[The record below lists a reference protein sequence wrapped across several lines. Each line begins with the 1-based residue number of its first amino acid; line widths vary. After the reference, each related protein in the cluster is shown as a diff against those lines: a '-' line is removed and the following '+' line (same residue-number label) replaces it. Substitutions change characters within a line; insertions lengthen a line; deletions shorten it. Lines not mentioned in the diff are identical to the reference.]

1 MNQIGKMLHEVVD
14 DDAQLIFGA
23 SVDQTLPSDEIVVTL
38 VATGFLPPPPPPPPR
53 PPPLDLFA
61 YHPPQPRL
69 QNTDTQSVADDAM
82 ERYAEYLDARAGLP
96 SAGRRAGTDGRSRA
110 GADGDS
116 RAGTDGRSAGTGGSS
131 AGTDGSSAGT
141 DGSRAYDDAESESE
155 SEHAASEEDEW
166 GI

>member
-131 AGTDGSSAGT
+131 AGTDGS
-141 DGSRAYDDAESESE
+141 RAYDDAESESE